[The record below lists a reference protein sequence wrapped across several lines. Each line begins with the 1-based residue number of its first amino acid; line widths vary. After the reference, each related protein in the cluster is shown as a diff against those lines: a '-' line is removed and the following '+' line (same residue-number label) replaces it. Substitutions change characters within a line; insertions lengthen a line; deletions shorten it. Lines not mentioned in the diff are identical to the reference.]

1 MPTLTTLVVFLGS
14 TLALLA
20 VPGPSVIYV
29 VTRTL
34 EQGRTAGLVSML
46 GLEAGALLHVGL
58 SAVGVTALLAASEV
72 AFTAVRYAGAA
83 YLVMLGVRQ
92 LRRRAV
98 VPGEAVTTPPAS
110 RPRLFRD
117 GVLVDLL
124 NPKTGLFF
132 LAFLPQFVEPG
143 RGPAALQVLVLGG
156 CFVVLAA
163 LTDGSYALAAAG
175 LRRSLT
181 RRRAAADG
189 TGRRTSMDRLTGA
202 VYFALGG
209 LTVVA

>member
-1 MPTLTTLVVFLGS
+1 M
-14 TLALLA
+14 
-20 VPGPSVIYV
+20 
-29 VTRTL
+29 
-34 EQGRTAGLVSML
+34 
-46 GLEAGALLHVGL
+46 
-58 SAVGVTALLAASEV
+58 
-72 AFTAVRYAGAA
+72 
-83 YLVMLGVRQ
+83 
-92 LRRRAV
+92 
-98 VPGEAVTTPPAS
+98 
-110 RPRLFRD
+110 
-117 GVLVDLL
+117 
-124 NPKTGLFF
+124 
-132 LAFLPQFVEPG
+132 
-143 RGPAALQVLVLGG
+143 LVLGG

>member
-83 YLVMLGVRQ
+83 YLVDAGRSATAPA
-92 LRRRAV
+92 LRRAW
-98 VPGEAVTTPPAS
+98 
-110 RPRLFRD
+110 
-117 GVLVDLL
+117 
-124 NPKTGLFF
+124 
-132 LAFLPQFVEPG
+132 
-143 RGPAALQVLVLGG
+143 
-156 CFVVLAA
+156 
-163 LTDGSYALAAAG
+163 
-175 LRRSLT
+175 
-181 RRRAAADG
+181 
-189 TGRRTSMDRLTGA
+189 
-202 VYFALGG
+202 
-209 LTVVA
+209 